1 MSAASMRR
9 LVAIVAAMALGG
21 ALALFVFLVYLS
33 TAPRTPLKKK
43 KNHTQST
50 LSHSFDDTAG
60 REHLIAI
67 LSRLSHSTNAIDNS
81 IDIND
86 VTAASRAL
94 SSSERR
100 EEQRLRIL
108 LESLNRE
115 LAQVDADIIRLS
127 RLLDAP
133 RLDLDAVPAATL
145 TSNVSGPLHSIA
157 AATATTIST
166 SSVAVVTMAP
176 TPDEELINLNRQ
188 LQIDALVADDARYL
202 RLSREY
208 EARLRDVSHSSAPA
222 RTVHVP
228 VALEFDSSGVQR
240 SARPP
245 FIFAITSGRTGT
257 KFFQQL
263 LSTAR
268 RVQCFH
274 ELHPL
279 MSHDYLRL
287 PYWETYHERMSVKAA
302 AIAGRISDVSWPVGT
317 AYCDT
322 SNYFIK
328 SWWDVAIDRF
338 AADYPFIV
346 IVIRRRM
353 ADVLKSMVD
362 LNWFGGIGRP
372 CGKFLYTAN
381 SNISFVQS
389 LAADEEMD
397 HIDKA
402 LSHLFDV
409 EAKAQFFKRR
419 FGKHPNIRIHEVC
432 LEQVT
437 SSVDAAKRFLASLGL
452 EPTPATDLVLSSSET
467 NSRADKKQGA
477 ANNNITYVQHRIDE
491 FVARYRE
498 QGVWLPTA
506 PHIDAE
512 FCSKPLP

>member
-1 MSAASMRR
+1 LVDSQSRR
-9 LVAIVAAMALGG
+9 
-21 ALALFVFLVYLS
+21 
-33 TAPRTPLKKK
+33 
-43 KNHTQST
+43 
-50 LSHSFDDTAG
+50 D
-60 REHLIAI
+60 
-67 LSRLSHSTNAIDNS
+67 
-81 IDIND
+81 
-86 VTAASRAL
+86 
-94 SSSERR
+94 
-100 EEQRLRIL
+100 EQRLRIL

-115 LAQVDADIIRLS
+115 LAQVDADTVKLS
-127 RLLDAP
+127 HLLDAP
-133 RLDLDAVPAATL
+133 PRLADMDVVSSSRNVTTT
-145 TSNVSGPLHSIA
+145 TS
-157 AATATTIST
+157 TTTTTIST
-166 SSVAVVTMAP
+166 TSFVPISTIDDDGLMNAS
-176 TPDEELINLNRQ
+176 RQ
-188 LQIDALVADDARYL
+188 LQLDALASDDARYL
-202 RLSREY
+202 RLIHEY

-222 RTVHVP
+222 RTNHVP
-228 VALEFDSSGVQR
+228 VALEFDSAGVQR
-240 SARPP
+240 SSRPP
-245 FIFAITSGRTGT
+245 FIFAISSGRTGT

-287 PYWETYHERMSVKAA
+287 PYWETYHERLSVKAG
-302 AIAGRISDVSWPVGT
+302 AIAGRISELSWPAGT

-328 SWWDVAIDRF
+328 SWWDVAVDRF
-338 AADYPFIV
+338 AADYPLVV

-362 LNWFGGIGRP
+362 LNWFGGVGRT

-397 HIDKA
+397 HYDKA

-419 FGKHPNIRIHEVC
+419 FGKHPNIRVHEVC

-437 SSVDAAKRFLASLGL
+437 ASTDAARRFLVSLGL
-452 EPTPATDLVLSSSET
+452 EPTPATDHVLASGET
-467 NSRADKKQGA
+467 NARADKKQGA
-477 ANNNITYVQHRIDE
+477 AASNASYAQQRIDA

-498 QGVWLPTA
+498 QGVWLPSA
-506 PHIDAE
+506 PHVDAE

>member
-1 MSAASMRR
+1 MSSSLRR
-9 LVAIVAAMALGG
+9 CLGALVAATLGG
-21 ALALFVFLVYLS
+21 AVALLLFAVYLT
-33 TAPRTPLKKK
+33 TAPSKQRSGP
-43 KNHTQST
+43 T
-50 LSHSFDDTAG
+50 LSGLSHFVVAVAAG
-60 REHLIAI
+60 REQAIAI
-67 LSRLSHSTNAIDNS
+67 FSQFSQRNRIGDV
-81 IDIND
+81 DD
-86 VTAASRAL
+86 VTRISPAAVSA
-94 SSSERR
+94 SARR

-115 LAQVDADIIRLS
+115 LAQIDADAIKLT

-133 RLDLDAVPAATL
+133 RLDVDATTTTATSRSAV
-145 TSNVSGPLHSIA
+145 TTIPIFT
-157 AATATTIST
+157 ATATASAADDVFVNA
-166 SSVAVVTMAP
+166 S
-176 TPDEELINLNRQ
+176 RQ
-188 LQIDALVADDARYL
+188 LQLDALASDDARYL
-202 RLSREY
+202 RLIHEY
-208 EARLRDVSHSSAPA
+208 EARLRDVSHSSAAPV
-222 RTVHVP
+222 RTTHVP
-228 VALEFDSSGVQR
+228 LALEFDSAGVLR
-240 SARPP
+240 SSRPP
-245 FIFAITSGRTGT
+245 FIFAISSGRTGT

-263 LSTAR
+263 FSTAR

-287 PYWETYHERMSVKAA
+287 PYWETYHERMSVKAG
-302 AIAGRISDVSWPVGT
+302 AIAGRIGELSWPSGT

-328 SWWDVAIDRF
+328 SWWDVAVDRF
-338 AADYPFIV
+338 AADHPLIV
-346 IVIRRRM
+346 VVIRRRM

-362 LNWFGGIGRP
+362 LNWFGGIGRA
-372 CGKFLYTAN
+372 CGKFLYTTN

-397 HIDKA
+397 HYDKA

-437 SSVDAAKRFLASLGL
+437 ASVDAAKSFLVSLGL
-452 EPTPATDLVLSSSET
+452 EPTPATEHVLSSGET
-467 NSRADKKQGA
+467 NARADKKQGA
-477 ANNNITYVQHRIDE
+477 TSNVTYAQQRIDE

-506 PHIDAE
+506 PHVDAE
-512 FCSKPLP
+512 FCSKPMNSQL